1 MSNVK
6 GETQKMNGSSLP
18 KEVANELINALIQG
32 DKEAAVNS
40 TQHAIDLGIKPLTI
54 VQEVIVPTLT
64 EVGTRFESLEIFLPE
79 LMAAGEAGNACTA
92 LIEQA
97 ILESGSQMQSE
108 GTVVIGTA
116 KGDIHDIGKNIVI
129 SLLKAHGYKVIDLGK
144 DVPAARFIDEAE
156 TKHAD
161 VIAVSALMSITRAGC
176 RDVADLLRDRGCRDK
191 YLFVVG
197 GGSITQ
203 EYCDEIGANGF
214 SETGSGA
221 VELVKSLVA
230 NKRGA

>member
-1 MSNVK
+1 
-6 GETQKMNGSSLP
+6 MNGSSLP
-18 KEVANELINALIQG
+18 KEIVEGLAHALNRG
-32 DKEAAVNS
+32 DKEAAIKI
-40 TQHAIDLGIKPLTI
+40 TQQALDEGIKPLAL
-54 VQEVIVPTLT
+54 VQEVIIPTLT
-64 EVGTRFESLEIFLPE
+64 EVGTRFENLEIFLPE

-97 ILESGSQMQSE
+97 ILKSGSQMQSE

-156 TKHAD
+156 SNFAD
-161 VIAVSALMSITRAGC
+161 FIAVSALMSITRAGC
-176 RDVADLLRDRGCRDK
+176 REVADLLRDRGLKDK
-191 YLFVVG
+191 YLYIVG

-203 EYCDEIGANGF
+203 EYSDAIGANGF

-221 VELVKSLVA
+221 VELVKTLIA

>member
-1 MSNVK
+1 M
-6 GETQKMNGSSLP
+6 MNGSSLP
-18 KEVANELINALIQG
+18 KEIANGLTNALTLG
-32 DKEAAVNS
+32 DKEAAVRI
-40 TQHAIDLGIKPLTI
+40 TQQALDQGIKPLTL

-64 EVGTRFESLEIFLPE
+64 EVGTRFENLDIFLPE

-97 ILESGSQMQSE
+97 IVKSGNQMQSE

-156 TKHAD
+156 TNHAD
-161 VIAVSALMSITRAGC
+161 FIAVSALMSITRAGC
-176 RDVADLLRDRGCRDK
+176 REVADLLRDRGLKGK
-191 YLFVVG
+191 YLYIVG

-203 EYCDEIGANGF
+203 EYSDEIGANGF

-221 VELVKSLVA
+221 VELVKTLIAS
-230 NKRGA
+230 KRGA

>member
-1 MSNVK
+1 M
-6 GETQKMNGSSLP
+6 MNSSSLP
-18 KEVANELINALIQG
+18 QEIADSLANALTLG
-32 DKEAAVNS
+32 DKEAAEKT
-40 TQHAIDLGIKPLTI
+40 TQHALDQGIQPLSI

-64 EVGTRFESLEIFLPE
+64 EVGRQFEELEIFLPE

-97 ILESGSQMQSE
+97 ILKSGNQMQRE
-108 GTVVIGTA
+108 GIVVIGTV
-116 KGDIHDIGKNIVI
+116 KGDIHDIGKNIVA

-156 TKHAD
+156 ANQAD
-161 VIAVSALMSITRAGC
+161 VIAGSALMSITRAGA
-176 RDVADLLRDRGCRDK
+176 RDVADLLRDRGLKDK
-191 YLFVVG
+191 YRYIVG

-203 EYCDEIGANGF
+203 EYADEIGANGF
-214 SETGSGA
+214 SETGGGA
-221 VELVKSLVA
+221 VELVKFLMK

>member
-1 MSNVK
+1 
-6 GETQKMNGSSLP
+6 MNGSSLP
-18 KEVANELINALIQG
+18 QEIANNLMVALVQG
-32 DKEAAVNS
+32 DKEAAVGA
-40 TQHAIDLGIKPLTI
+40 TQHALDQGVPPLTL

-64 EVGTRFESLEIFLPE
+64 EVGKRFEELEIFLPE
-79 LMAAGEAGNACTA
+79 LMASGEAGNACTD
-92 LIEQA
+92 LLEQE
-97 ILESGSQMQSE
+97 ILRSGNQVQSE

-156 TKHAD
+156 SNYAD
-161 VIAVSALMSITRAGC
+161 VIATSALMSITRAGC
-176 RDVADLLRDRGCRDK
+176 REVADLLVDRGLRDK
-191 YLFVVG
+191 YCFIVG

-203 EYCDEIGANGF
+203 EYADEIGANGF

-221 VELVKSLVA
+221 VELVKFLMQ